1 MRGRGGAGGG
11 VTSKSLT
18 IPPSFPVGANSTSA
32 TVAVSMYNK
41 TVQAST
47 HTVHQLLVRGMT
59 GGWFGGA
66 SGGQLGTRFGTCW
79 WQLGP
84 VFCWGGTFR
93 GNMMGKQLG
102 DRWGTVGETTR
113 GTTGGQFRGTLG
125 ASWGT
130 VGTQSRDCVGD
141 CWGGVWGLCGWL
153 VGDCLGV
160 GGGVAVGGGLQS
172 PSRIL
177 LHPPVG
183 TASRSATVAVSR
195 SNRKSSGRLG

>member
-1 MRGRGGAGGG
+1 MVWGGKWG
-11 VTSKSLT
+11 T
-18 IPPSFPVGANSTSA
+18 IGDSFWDML
-32 TVAVSMYNK
+32 VAVGSCF
-41 TVQAST
+41 
-47 HTVHQLLVRGMT
+47 LL
-59 GGWFGGA
+59 
-66 SGGQLGTRFGTCW
+66 
-79 WQLGP
+79 
-84 VFCWGGTFR
+84 GGTFR